1 MQAILVKPRYN
12 MPAAGCIMRFF
23 VSGNSEILG
32 ELMPRGFF
40 LFFFFFPLG
49 PNATSQSGKA
59 RKVVSRQCIFCAL
72 AVVGPAL
79 RHRGS

>member
-23 VSGNSEILG
+23 VSGNSDILG

-40 LFFFFFPLG
+40 FFFFSLG